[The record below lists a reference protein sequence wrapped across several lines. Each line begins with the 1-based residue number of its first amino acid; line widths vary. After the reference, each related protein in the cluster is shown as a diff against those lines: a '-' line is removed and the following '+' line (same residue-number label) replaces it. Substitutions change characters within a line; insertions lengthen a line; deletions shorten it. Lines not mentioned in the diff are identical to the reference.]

1 MLLGDWLQ
9 EVATLLFE
17 AQAGCVL
24 VLWGSLLNV
33 AFFWGLASDISY
45 LL

>member
-24 VLWGSLLNV
+24 VLWGVFVECSLLLGV
-33 AFFWGLASDISY
+33 GV
-45 LL
+45 